1 MKAGARV
8 QRPRPGVVR
17 VVTPVRLP
25 PRNGRPGRTIKVV
38 SDVKVPR
45 GSVPSGRPVPL
56 TAKKR
61 R

>member
-1 MKAGARV
+1 RAGTRV

-17 VVTPVRLP
+17 VVTPVRVP
-25 PRNGRPGRTIKVV
+25 ARNGKPARTIKVV

-45 GSVPSGRPVPL
+45 GAVPTGRPVGL